1 MKYYTTIFSLLF
13 LCSILVSFLIYFG
26 KLTNNIEKDI
36 KNSITK
42 INNLKEQIKIN
53 ELEYILHTNTN
64 YLLELKKIYL
74 IDNIEDESFFNYID
88 LSDLKRKNI
97 HQVIKVSAN

>member
-13 LCSILVSFLIYFG
+13 LCSILVSLLICFG

-53 ELEYILHTNTN
+53 ELEYTLHTNTN

-74 IDNIEDESFFNYID
+74 IDNIEIQAILFAFH
-88 LSDLKRKNI
+88 LKYQHIFLICINF
-97 HQVIKVSAN
+97 